1 MAFLCNKS
9 EYVLIRA
16 HVFGV
21 VVLGAEAALS
31 SIGAWVLGTL
41 LVDTS
46 FLLRSNHFYEKI
58 VHTISSHQVL
68 Q

>member
-1 MAFLCNKS
+1 MAFLCNKL
-9 EYVLIRA
+9 EYALRA

-21 VVLGAEAALS
+21 FVLGAEAALS

-46 FLLRSNHFYEKI
+46 FLLRSNHF
-58 VHTISSHQVL
+58 
-68 Q
+68 